1 MFLPDEL
8 YIPQFSAWARPR
20 KRRLLGLL
28 PKRDSMKYRLLR
40 PFRANPITLRICS
53 KKVG

>member
-1 MFLPDEL
+1 VFLPDEL

-20 KRRLLGLL
+20 KRRLRGLL

-40 PFRANPITLRICS
+40 PVRANPITLTIRS
-53 KKVG
+53 KKVS